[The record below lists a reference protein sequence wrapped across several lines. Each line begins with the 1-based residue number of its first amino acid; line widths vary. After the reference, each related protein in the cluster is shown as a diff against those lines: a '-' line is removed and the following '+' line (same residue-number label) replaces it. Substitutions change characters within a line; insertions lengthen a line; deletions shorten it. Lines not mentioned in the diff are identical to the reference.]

1 VSELARSGFSGILN
15 FLQTGLSVDPRKVP
29 FMVDEAY
36 PAWLRKL
43 MKTSHSVWRLARWR
57 GLVHGLATLLVLIA
71 AETLIGGQQQQ
82 TSVLEIPKFFTERGP
97 NGITTTTGD
106 SYWLASRY
114 VDHRVLTAIE
124 TVDDDEYFTGWSSMT
139 DFYPPYRDGKSNREN
154 LAAMLLTVL
163 NDPETQ
169 KLAKCCAAA
178 YLGILRAPETAS
190 SLAANITNT
199 VPRSHFK
206 AAYNPACGSFEPFAD
221 ALVAIGIPAIPALIR
236 NLGES
241 DDTGVRRISLRV
253 LARIENDQDILQ
265 LRLKKAFAGET
276 DPRKKARL
284 QLALQTIAENPN
296 GE

>member
-1 VSELARSGFSGILN
+1 MSRFQDRPVCRPP
-15 FLQTGLSVDPRKVP
+15 QCP
-29 FMVDEAY
+29 FMVDEAF
-36 PAWLRKL
+36 PAWLCKL
-43 MKTSHSVWRLARWR
+43 MKTSHSVWRFAHWR
-57 GLVHGLATLLVLIA
+57 GLVHGLATSLVLIA

-97 NGITTTTGD
+97 NGITRTTGD

-178 YLGILRAPETAS
+178 YLGILRAPEAE
-190 SLAANITNT
+190 AAW
-199 VPRSHFK
+199 RQ
-206 AAYNPACGSFEPFAD
+206 
-221 ALVAIGIPAIPALIR
+221 
-236 NLGES
+236 
-241 DDTGVRRISLRV
+241 ISLIPSHVRV
-253 LARIENDQDILQ
+253 SKQ
-265 LRLKKAFAGET
+265 LTTQPVDRLNHSQT
-276 DPRKKARL
+276 RWW
-284 QLALQTIAENPN
+284 QLAFPLFQP
-296 GE
+296 